1 MSLFNSFDRYR
12 HLDELNEPLE
22 TQGSGVLTPAA
33 RRALMQ
39 ANLVGASYDAT
50 AIVQGKASPA
60 IGDKLVVVPTVAS
73 GGVLAVH
80 VTDAMTHSVRIK
92 SLAGTVYYLMAT
104 TTITNRTGGA

>member
-1 MSLFNSFDRYR
+1 MSLFNSFDRTR

-22 TQGSGVLTPAA
+22 SQGAGVLTPAA
-33 RRALMQ
+33 RRALVQ
-39 ANLVGASYDAT
+39 ANLVGASYDSGAV
-50 AIVQGKASPA
+50 IQGKASPA
-60 IGDKLVVVPTVAS
+60 VGDKMFVTPTVAS

-92 SLAGTVYYLMAT
+92 SAAGTLYYLMAT